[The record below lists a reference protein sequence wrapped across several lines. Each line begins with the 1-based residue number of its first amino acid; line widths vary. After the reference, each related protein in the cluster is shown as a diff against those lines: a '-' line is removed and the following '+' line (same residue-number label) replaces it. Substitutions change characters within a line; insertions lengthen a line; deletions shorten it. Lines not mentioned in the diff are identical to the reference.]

1 MPKMGGSGYGTG
13 RRRLAT
19 TENKE
24 RTEQKD
30 FRTVTY
36 VLNQSVTYVLTAP
49 APLHSP
55 FSILHSPFSILHS
68 PFSILHSPFSI
79 LHSPFSIP
87 NFSAFRIPNS
97 AFRIFCSPFSI
108 FNSQL
113 SSVIVCAS
121 GEVTELRTT
130 ISPTG
135 RVMFTLNTACGC
147 RTITLG
153 AHCHER

>member
-68 PFSILHSPFSI
+68 PFSILHSQFLCIP
-79 LHSPFSIP
+79 HSE
-87 NFSAFRIPNS
+87 FRIPNFLLS
-97 AFRIFCSPFSI
+97 ILNFQFSIIFCY
-108 FNSQL
+108 
-113 SSVIVCAS
+113 SVRV
-121 GEVTELRTT
+121 
-130 ISPTG
+130 G
-135 RVMFTLNTACGC
+135 RSN
-147 RTITLG
+147 
-153 AHCHER
+153 